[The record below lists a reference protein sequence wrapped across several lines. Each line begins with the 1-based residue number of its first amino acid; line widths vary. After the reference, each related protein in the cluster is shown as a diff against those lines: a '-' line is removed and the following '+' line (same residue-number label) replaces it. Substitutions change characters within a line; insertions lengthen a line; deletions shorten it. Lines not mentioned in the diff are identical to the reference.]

1 MAPRVARLLLNE
13 APSPETPI
21 THPPTRPPAILRDR
35 SHEASWTIMNE
46 VTKLCYEVSEADVAR
61 ARNQLKASLLFLQ
74 DSSQR
79 ACPWAA
85 PGGQRARGACLG
97 SRTRLC

>member
-1 MAPRVARLLLNE
+1 
-13 APSPETPI
+13 
-21 THPPTRPPAILRDR
+21 
-35 SHEASWTIMNE
+35 MNE

-79 ACPWAA
+79 EFR
-85 PGGQRARGACLG
+85 GRRGRRGARFY
-97 SRTRLC
+97 SK

>member
-1 MAPRVARLLLNE
+1 
-13 APSPETPI
+13 
-21 THPPTRPPAILRDR
+21 
-35 SHEASWTIMNE
+35 MNE

-79 ACPWAA
+79 TCWGGGGGEAVVCSCALGGKPAGWASEA
-85 PGGQRARGACLG
+85 GAADKTGCCG
-97 SRTRLC
+97 SLRV